1 MNPLVITIDGPAAAG
16 KSTTARA
23 VARTLGCLYLDSGA
37 MYRAFALKVERLG
50 LASSL
55 DDAARIEALAR
66 ETDVAFTG
74 PNDDPTVV
82 LDGEPLG
89 AVIRTPPVSE
99 LASRVAA
106 IPVVRARMAI
116 LQRAIAARHALVAEG
131 RDMGTVLFPD
141 AAVKIF
147 LDASVAE
154 RARRRHRELR
164 ARGLDLDVNQVQ
176 LEIERRD
183 RRDRER
189 AVAPLVPAPEAIV
202 IDTSG
207 MDVEQQVDAVLE
219 AVRASPACG
228 RSDEGPMKG
237 R

>member
-1 MNPLVITIDGPAAAG
+1 VNPLVITIDGPAAAG

-50 LASSL
+50 LAASL
-55 DDAARIEALAR
+55 DDTARLEALAR
-66 ETDVAFTG
+66 ATDVAFTG

-89 AVIRTPPVSE
+89 AEIRTPPVSE

-106 IPVVRARMAI
+106 IPVVRARMAD

-141 AAVKIF
+141 AAVKVF
-147 LDASVAE
+147 LDAGVEE
-154 RARRRHRELR
+154 RARRRHRELA
-164 ARGLDLDVNQVQ
+164 ARGLDVAEAQVRA
-176 LEIERRD
+176 EIERRD

-189 AVAPLVPAPEAIV
+189 EVAPLVPAPDAVV

-207 MDVEQQVDAVLE
+207 MDVDRQVAAVLE
-219 AVRASPACG
+219 AVRARVGPA
-228 RSDEGPMKG
+228 
-237 R
+237 

>member
-55 DDAARIEALAR
+55 DDTARIEALAR
-66 ETDVAFTG
+66 ATDVAFTG
-74 PNDDPTVV
+74 PNDNPSVV
-82 LDGEPLG
+82 LDGETLG
-89 AVIRTPPVSE
+89 AEIRTPLVSE

-106 IPVVRARMAI
+106 LPVVRSRMAD

-141 AAVKIF
+141 AAAKIF
-147 LDASVAE
+147 LDASVEE
-154 RARRRHRELR
+154 RARRRHRELA
-164 ARGLDLDVNQVQ
+164 ARGLDLDVSEVQ
-176 LEIERRD
+176 AEIERRD

-189 AVAPLVPAPEAIV
+189 NTAPLVPAPDAVV
-202 IDTSG
+202 IDSSG
-207 MDVEQQVDAVLE
+207 LSVDQQIEAVLRAVE
-219 AVRASPACG
+219 AKV
-228 RSDEGPMKG
+228 GPV
-237 R
+237 

>member
-50 LASSL
+50 LAASL
-55 DDAARIEALAR
+55 DDTARIEALAR
-66 ETDVAFTG
+66 ETGVAFTG
-74 PNDDPTVV
+74 PNDDPAVV

-89 AVIRTPPVSE
+89 AEIRTPLVSE

-106 IPVVRARMAI
+106 IPVVRARMAD
-116 LQRAIAARHALVAEG
+116 LQREIAARHALVAEG

-141 AAVKIF
+141 AAAKIF
-147 LDASVAE
+147 LDASVEE
-154 RARRRHRELR
+154 RARRRHRELK
-164 ARGLDLDVNQVQ
+164 ARGLDLDVRDVQ
-176 LEIERRD
+176 REIERRD

-189 AVAPLVPAPEAIV
+189 AVAPLVPAPDAIV

-207 MDVEQQVDAVLE
+207 MSIEEQVDAVLD
-219 AVRASPACG
+219 AVRSKVGPA
-228 RSDEGPMKG
+228 
-237 R
+237 

>member
-55 DDAARIEALAR
+55 DDTARIEALAR
-66 ETDVAFTG
+66 RTDIAFTG
-74 PNDDPTVV
+74 PNDNPTVV

-89 AVIRTPPVSE
+89 AEIRTPLVSE

-106 IPVVRARMAI
+106 LPVVRSRMAD

-141 AAVKIF
+141 AAAKIF
-147 LDASVAE
+147 LDASLDE
-154 RARRRHRELR
+154 RARRRHRELA
-164 ARGLDLDVNQVQ
+164 ARGLDLDVIEVRT
-176 LEIERRD
+176 EIERRD

-189 AVAPLVPAPEAIV
+189 ITAPLVPAPDAV
-202 IDTSG
+202 VLDTSG
-207 MDVEQQVDAVLE
+207 MSVEEQIKAVLRAVE
-219 AVRASPACG
+219 ARVGPA
-228 RSDEGPMKG
+228 
-237 R
+237 

>member
-23 VARTLGCLYLDSGA
+23 VARMLGCLYLDSGA

-50 LASSL
+50 LAASL
-55 DDAARIEALAR
+55 DDTVRIEALAR
-66 ETDVAFTG
+66 ATDVAFSG

-82 LDGEPLG
+82 LDGEALG
-89 AVIRTPPVSE
+89 AEIRTPPVSE

-106 IPVVRARMAI
+106 IPVVRARMSE

-141 AAVKIF
+141 AAAKIF
-147 LDASVAE
+147 LDASVGE
-154 RARRRHRELR
+154 RARRRHRELEV
-164 ARGLDLDVNQVQ
+164 RGLDLDVRDVQ
-176 LEIERRD
+176 REIERRD

-189 AVAPLVPAPEAIV
+189 AVAPLVPAPDAIV

-207 MDVEQQVDAVLE
+207 MSVEQQVDAVLE
-219 AVRASPACG
+219 AVRSKVGPA
-228 RSDEGPMKG
+228 
-237 R
+237 